1 MRTWFPG
8 GRVRLRGPKARDEGI
23 ENCDAETS
31 MNATRHNPEDRG
43 SVESWLVSAGRD
55 RRPGSPLNVPPIPA
69 SNFVLG
75 EGRAYSRDDG
85 TPGWEALE
93 EIVGGLE
100 GGSSV
105 AFASGMA
112 GVAAIFDQLPAA
124 SVVALPDDCYQGVGG
139 LARAGQRR
147 GRWTVH
153 RVAVADT
160 ARWVELCGEA
170 DLIWLES
177 PSNPLLTVGDLD
189 TICAA
194 PRKPGAILAVDNTL
208 ATPLNQRPLTLG
220 ADVAVQSVT
229 KFIGGHSDL
238 LGGVVTVRDA
248 NLLVSLRRSRE
259 LTGATPGALEAFLAV
274 RGARTLALRLERAQH
289 NAMTLAERVGRHPN
303 VTLTRYPGLA
313 SHPTHE
319 AARRQL
325 KGFGT
330 IISFD
335 VRGDAS
341 AADAVCSGLQ
351 LIQHATSLG
360 AVESTIERRASIPGQ
375 EHLPP
380 TLLRLSVGIEAVEDL
395 WTDLDRALRRTGA
408 GA

>member
-1 MRTWFPG
+1 M
-8 GRVRLRGPKARDEGI
+8 KSRDTTGHTAG
-23 ENCDAETS
+23 DS
-31 MNATRHNPEDRG
+31 G

-55 RRPGSPLNVPPIPA
+55 RRPGSPLNVPPWPA

-75 EGRAYSRDDG
+75 EHRAYSRDDG

-112 GVAAIFDQLPAA
+112 GIAAIFDQVPAG
-124 SVVALPDDCYQGVGG
+124 SVVALPDDCYQGVVG
-139 LARAGQRR
+139 LAKAGQSR

-160 ARWVELCGEA
+160 TGWIQVCGVA

-177 PSNPLLTVGDLD
+177 PSNPLLTVADLD
-189 TICAA
+189 AICAA
-194 PRKPGAILAVDNTL
+194 PRKRGAILGVDNTF
-208 ATPLNQRPLTLG
+208 ATPLNQRPLALG

-238 LGGVVTVRDA
+238 LSGVVTVRDPD
-248 NLLVSLRRSRE
+248 LLAALRQSRE
-259 LTGATPGALEAFLAV
+259 LLGATPGTLEVFLAV
-274 RGARTLALRLERAQH
+274 RGARTLALRLERAQR
-289 NAMTLAERVGRHPN
+289 NAMTLAERLARHPS

-335 VRGDAS
+335 VRGDAP
-341 AADAVCSGLQ
+341 AAEGVCAGLQ

-360 AVESTIERRASIPGQ
+360 AVESTIERRASVPGQ
-375 EHLPP
+375 EHLPAS
-380 TLLRLSVGIEAVEDL
+380 LLRLSVGIEAVEDL
-395 WTDLDRALRRTGA
+395 WTDLDQALRNVA
-408 GA
+408 GG

>member
-1 MRTWFPG
+1 
-8 GRVRLRGPKARDEGI
+8 
-23 ENCDAETS
+23 
-31 MNATRHNPEDRG
+31 
-43 SVESWLVSAGRD
+43 VSAGRD
-55 RRPGSPLNVPPIPA
+55 RRPGSPLNIPPWPA

-75 EGRAYSRDDG
+75 EHRAYTRDDA

-100 GGSSV
+100 GGSAVS
-105 AFASGMA
+105 FASGMA
-112 GVAAIFDQLPAA
+112 AIAAIFDRLPTG
-124 SVVALPDDCYQGVGG
+124 SVVALPDDCYQGVAG
-139 LARAGQRR
+139 LASAGQHR
-147 GRWTVH
+147 GRWAVH
-153 RVAVADT
+153 RVPVTDT
-160 ARWVELCGEA
+160 ARWIEMCGAA

-189 TICAA
+189 IICAA
-194 PRKPGAILAVDNTL
+194 PRKPGAMVAVDNTF
-208 ATPLNQRPLTLG
+208 ATPLNQRPLALG

-238 LGGVVTVRDA
+238 LGGVVTVRDES
-248 NLLVSLRRSRE
+248 LLAALRQSRE
-259 LTGATPGALEAFLAV
+259 LTGGTPGALETFLAV
-274 RGARTLALRLERAQH
+274 RGARTLALRLERAQR
-289 NAMTLAERVGRHPN
+289 NAMALAERLTCHLQVS
-303 VTLTRYPGLA
+303 LTRYPGLVI
-313 SHPTHE
+313 HPTYE

-335 VRGDAS
+335 VQGGAA
-341 AADAVCSGLQ
+341 AADAVCAGVQ

-380 TLLRLSVGIEAVEDL
+380 TLLRLSVGIESVEDL
-395 WTDLDRALRRTGA
+395 WADLDRALGSLSV
-408 GA
+408 G

>member
-1 MRTWFPG
+1 MRH
-8 GRVRLRGPKARDEGI
+8 KAND
-23 ENCDAETS
+23 S
-31 MNATRHNPEDRG
+31 G
-43 SVESWLVSAGRD
+43 SVETWLVSAGRD

-75 EGRAYSRDDG
+75 ERRAYARDDG

-100 GGSSV
+100 GGTSV

-112 GVAAIFDQLPAA
+112 GIAAVFDQLPSG
-124 SVVALPDDCYQGVGG
+124 SVVALPDDCYQGVAG
-139 LARAGQRR
+139 LAQTGQSR

-153 RVAVADT
+153 RVAVANT
-160 ARWVELCGEA
+160 ERWVEMCGVA

-189 TICAA
+189 IICAA
-194 PRKPGAILAVDNTL
+194 PRKRGAILGVDNTF
-208 ATPLNQRPLTLG
+208 ATPLNQRPLALG

-238 LGGVVTVRDA
+238 LGGVVTAQDA
-248 NLLVSLRRSRE
+248 KLLAALRQGRE
-259 LTGATPGALEAFLAV
+259 LAGATPGTLEAFLAV
-274 RGARTLALRLERAQH
+274 RGARTLALRLERAQR
-289 NAMTLAERVGRHPN
+289 NAMTLAERLARHPK

-335 VRGDAS
+335 VRGDS
-341 AADAVCSGLQ
+341 AAADTVCAGLR

-395 WTDLDRALRRTGA
+395 WTDLDRALRNA
-408 GA
+408 PKA

>member
-1 MRTWFPG
+1 MTSRERTEHQAGHP
-8 GRVRLRGPKARDEGI
+8 
-23 ENCDAETS
+23 
-31 MNATRHNPEDRG
+31 G

-75 EGRAYSRDDG
+75 EHRAYSRDDG

-112 GVAAIFDQLPAA
+112 AIAAIFDQLPAG
-124 SVVALPDDCYQGVGG
+124 SIVALPDDCYQGVAG
-139 LARAGQRR
+139 LARAGQSR
-147 GRWTVH
+147 GRWSVH
-153 RVAVADT
+153 RVAVTDT
-160 ARWVELCGEA
+160 PRWIEMCSLA
-170 DLIWLES
+170 DLVWLES
-177 PSNPLLTVGDLD
+177 PSNPSLTVGDVD
-189 TICAA
+189 VICAA
-194 PRKPGAILAVDNTL
+194 PRKQGAMLAVDNTF

-220 ADVAVQSVT
+220 ADVSVQSVT

-238 LGGVVTVRDA
+238 LGGIVSVRDA
-248 NLLVSLRRSRE
+248 NLLSALRHSRE
-259 LTGATPGALEAFLAV
+259 LTGATPGTLETFLAV
-274 RGARTLALRLERAQH
+274 RGARTLALRLERAQQS
-289 NAMTLAERVGRHPN
+289 AMTLAERLARHPE

-313 SHPTHE
+313 THPTHE

-335 VRGDAS
+335 VRGDA
-341 AADAVCSGLQ
+341 ATADAVCAALE

-375 EHLPP
+375 EHLPA

-395 WTDLDRALRRTGA
+395 WSDLDRALRMRQTAPCLTG
-408 GA
+408 

>member
-1 MRTWFPG
+1 MTSKDTKG
-8 GRVRLRGPKARDEGI
+8 HNAGDLR
-23 ENCDAETS
+23 
-31 MNATRHNPEDRG
+31 

-55 RRPGSPLNVPPIPA
+55 RRPGSPLNVPPYPA

-75 EGRAYSRDDG
+75 EHRAYSRDDG

-105 AFASGMA
+105 SFASGMA
-112 GVAAIFDQLPAA
+112 GIAAIFDQLPTE
-124 SVVALPDDCYQGVGG
+124 SVVALPDDCYQGVAG
-139 LARAGQRR
+139 LANAGQSR

-153 RVAVADT
+153 RLAVADT
-160 ARWVELCGEA
+160 AGWIKMCSVA

-177 PSNPLLTVGDLD
+177 PSNPLLTVADLD

-194 PRKPGAILAVDNTL
+194 PRKSGAILGVDNTF
-208 ATPLNQRPLTLG
+208 ATPLNQRPLALG

-238 LGGVVTVRDA
+238 LCGIVTVRDA
-248 NLLVSLRRSRE
+248 NLLAALRRARE
-259 LTGATPGALEAFLAV
+259 FTGATPGTLETFLAV
-274 RGARTLALRLERAQH
+274 RGARTLALRLERAQR
-289 NAMTLAERVGRHPN
+289 NAMTLAQRLAPHPS
-303 VTLTRYPGLA
+303 VTLTRYPGLT

-319 AARRQL
+319 AAQRQL
-325 KGFGT
+325 NGFGT

-335 VRGDAS
+335 VRGDFA
-341 AADAVCSGLQ
+341 AADAVCANLQ

-360 AVESTIERRASIPGQ
+360 AVESTIERRASVPGQ

-395 WTDLDRALRRTGA
+395 WTDLDRALRSLPKV
-408 GA
+408 

>member
-1 MRTWFPG
+1 MKSNPSRHTTGVPG
-8 GRVRLRGPKARDEGI
+8 SI
-23 ENCDAETS
+23 
-31 MNATRHNPEDRG
+31 
-43 SVESWLVSAGRD
+43 ESWLVSAGRD
-55 RRPGSPLNVPPIPA
+55 RRPGSPLNVPPYPA

-75 EGRAYSRDDG
+75 DRRAYARDDA
-85 TPGWEALE
+85 TPGWDALE

-105 AFASGMA
+105 SFASGMA
-112 GVAAIFDQLPAA
+112 GIAAVFDQLHAGAA
-124 SVVALPDDCYQGVGG
+124 VALPEDCYQGAAG
-139 LARAGQRR
+139 LAQAGQSR

-160 ARWVELCGEA
+160 ARWIEMCGIA

-189 TICAA
+189 AICGAT
-194 PRKPGAILAVDNTL
+194 RKRGAIVAVDNTF
-208 ATPLNQRPLTLG
+208 ATPLNQRPLALG
-220 ADVAVQSVT
+220 ADVSVQSVT

-248 NLLVSLRRSRE
+248 NLWTSMRQARE
-259 LTGATPGALEAFLAV
+259 LTGATPGTLETFLAA

-289 NAMTLAERVGRHPN
+289 NAMILAERLARHPN
-303 VTLTRYPGLA
+303 VALTRYPGLA

-319 AARRQL
+319 AARRQF

-335 VRGDAS
+335 VRGDAR
-341 AADAVCSGLQ
+341 AADAVCAGLQ

-395 WTDLDRALRRTGA
+395 WADLDRTLRDFA
-408 GA
+408 AP